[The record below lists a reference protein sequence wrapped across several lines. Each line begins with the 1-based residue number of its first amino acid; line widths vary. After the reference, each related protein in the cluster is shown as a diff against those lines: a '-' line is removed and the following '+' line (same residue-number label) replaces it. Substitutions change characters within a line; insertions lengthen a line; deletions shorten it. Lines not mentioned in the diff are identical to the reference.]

1 MSTPTFSLLHATY
14 GRPVKA
20 IAAMRMALERAA
32 MPEGVEYIFAVN
44 NDDESRHQLLGK
56 WMGAPFRY
64 VYGDFP
70 GSAAAWDAAAK
81 VSTGKILVQMSDDM
95 ELPDR
100 WDHAILNA
108 IHGCAW
114 SKDWEQQPFVIA
126 VAEHYRHDDLLT
138 MAICNRAR
146 YEQQGHFIYP
156 GYTSMFS
163 DDEFSCRAYADAAD
177 GLCVLIKAPQIVVR
191 HENPYHTG
199 APQDNTL
206 LRQNS
211 PEAYAQGQRLFVERN
226 HQLLT
231 RGFRTWK

>member
-1 MSTPTFSLLHATY
+1 
-14 GRPVKA
+14 
-20 IAAMRMALERAA
+20 
-32 MPEGVEYIFAVN
+32 
-44 NDDESRHQLLGK
+44 
-56 WMGAPFRY
+56 
-64 VYGDFP
+64 
-70 GSAAAWDAAAK
+70 
-81 VSTGKILVQMSDDM
+81 
-95 ELPDR
+95 
-100 WDHAILNA
+100 
-108 IHGCAW
+108 
-114 SKDWEQQPFVIA
+114 
-126 VAEHYRHDDLLT
+126 
-138 MAICNRAR
+138 
-146 YEQQGHFIYP
+146 
-156 GYTSMFS
+156 MFS